1 MESKSEGNIR
11 KSVWWYLV
19 SWYNEIDETSEAT
32 IKEATTK
39 DLKGIDSLVTFK
51 GSGVEIFM
59 FYASMVFIILFGGF
73 AWYKFQLKAL
83 VFLIPFLIWMF
94 LRSSRKN
101 MTATAHWVAG
111 LIGAI
116 GGAALVLLSNYKLFF
131 K

>member
-1 MESKSEGNIR
+1 MESKPVC
-11 KSVWWYLV
+11 KSVCWYLV
-19 SWYNEIDETSEAT
+19 SWYNEIDETSEDRL
-32 IKEATTK
+32 KEDK
-39 DLKGIDSLVTFK
+39 KFGDLVTFK
-51 GSGVEIFM
+51 ASGVEICM
-59 FYASMVFIILFGGF
+59 FYVSMGFIILFGIS
-73 AWYKFQLKAL
+73 ALCNFQPKVL

-116 GGAALVLLSNYKLFF
+116 GGAALVLLSNYHKIFL